1 MALDQFKP
9 TLWSRR
15 FIVNT
20 DKALVFRNV
29 VNTNYQGE
37 VAFGNILKINEIGD
51 VTVSD
56 YVAATGVSWQDVDD
70 AQKTLI
76 IDQKKY
82 FAFAVDDVDAVQM
95 NVNIMDGVMQ
105 KAAFAVADTIDQY
118 IAALYSQAG
127 VTNAT
132 NLGSAA
138 TGLNLYAKN
147 MPDLITYMHR
157 YLDEANAPKDRWCV
171 APPWFMQLLKYAM
184 IVNGASLL
192 KGIDAPNSVNQYPA
206 GLPGMGFNWFE
217 SNNVQVDSTNTEY
230 AVMFGSYDAL
240 TYAGQLEKIEAVR
253 RESYFA
259 DGMKGLYVYGAKAVR
274 PDHLGVVYANFTALT
289 T

>member
-9 TLWSRR
+9 TIWSRR

-29 VNTNYQGE
+29 VNRNYEGE
-37 VAFGNILKINEIGD
+37 IRYGNILKINEIGD

-56 YVAATGVSWQDVDD
+56 YSASSGVSWQDVDD

-95 NVNIMDGVMQ
+95 NVNVMDGVMQ
-105 KAAFAVADTIDQY
+105 KAAFAVANEIDEY

-138 TGLNLYAKN
+138 AEIGRA
-147 MPDLITYMHR
+147 H
-157 YLDEANAPKDRWCV
+157 V
-171 APPWFMQLLKYAM
+171 
-184 IVNGASLL
+184 
-192 KGIDAPNSVNQYPA
+192 
-206 GLPGMGFNWFE
+206 
-217 SNNVQVDSTNTEY
+217 
-230 AVMFGSYDAL
+230 
-240 TYAGQLEKIEAVR
+240 
-253 RESYFA
+253 
-259 DGMKGLYVYGAKAVR
+259 
-274 PDHLGVVYANFTALT
+274 
-289 T
+289 